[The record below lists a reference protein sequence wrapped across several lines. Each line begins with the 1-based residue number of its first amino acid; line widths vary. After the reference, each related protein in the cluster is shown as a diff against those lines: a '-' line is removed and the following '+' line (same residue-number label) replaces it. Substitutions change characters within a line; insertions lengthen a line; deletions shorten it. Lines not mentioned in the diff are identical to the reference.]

1 MGVIFASV
9 PNFNEFYTEMDGSDQ
24 GLECLRL
31 LNEIIADF
39 DELLKEDRFR
49 GIDKIKTVGSTYMAV
64 VGLIPEYKIQPNDPN
79 SVRRHMT
86 ALVEYVKAMRLS
98 LQEINSHSYN
108 NFMLRV
114 GGYSNT
120 STICSR
126 PLSLIVFPFPHRHQ
140 YWSRCGGRD
149 WSPEAAVRYLGQHG
163 ECGES
168 HGLDRGARLL
178 AGHPGGGGQLGWL
191 AL

>member
-1 MGVIFASV
+1 
-9 PNFNEFYTEMDGSDQ
+9 MDGSDQ

-114 GGYSNT
+114 GEYSIS
-120 STICSR
+120 STVSSR
-126 PLSLIVFPFPHRHQ
+126 PLSNHIPIPAQASILVPLWR
-140 YWSRCGGRD
+140 
-149 WSPEAAVRYLGQHG
+149 A
-163 ECGES
+163 
-168 HGLDRGARLL
+168 
-178 AGHPGGGGQLGWL
+178 
-191 AL
+191 